1 MHAFALGLV
10 AGLAVAMPLGPIGV
24 LLLRESL
31 LSGRRRAVAA
41 ALGVA
46 TVDTVYAIAAVL
58 VGAQV
63 ATLVSSA
70 ADVIR
75 VVSGAALL
83 AVGVVGLVGW
93 WRTRDV
99 ELTLDER
106 PAGSAYLRFV
116 ALHRAQPGHA
126 PDLRDGRDGRGR
138 RARGGPP
145 GVRGGCVVRRRRD
158 DGVRRLAGGAR
169 LLGGLAG
176 ARLGPRLRAW
186 VSPIGSALVVGLAA
200 WVLVG

>member
-1 MHAFALGLV
+1 VHAFALGLV

-24 LLLRESL
+24 LLLQESL

-46 TVDTVYAIAAVL
+46 TVDTVYAVVAVL
-58 VGAQV
+58 VGARV
-63 ATLVSSA
+63 ATTVESA

-99 ELTLDER
+99 ELAVDER

-116 ALHRAQPGHA
+116 VLTALNPATLLIFATVATGAVAQLGQ
-126 PDLRDGRDGRGR
+126 GRPAFGAG
-138 RARGGPP
+138 ASFVA
-145 GVRGGCVVRRRRD
+145 GVTVASAGWQVVL
-158 DGVRRLAGGAR
+158 V

-186 VSPIGSALVVGLAA
+186 VSPFGSALVVGLAA

>member
-46 TVDTVYAIAAVL
+46 TVDTVYAVAAVL

-63 ATLVSSA
+63 ALLVSSA
-70 ADVIR
+70 ATVIR

-83 AVGVVGLVGW
+83 VVGVVGLVGW

-99 ELTLDER
+99 EPVLEER
-106 PAGSAYLRFV
+106 AAGSAYLRFV
-116 ALHRAQPGHA
+116 AYTALNPATLLIFATVATGA
-126 PDLRDGRDGRGR
+126 VAELGDGRPSFAVG
-138 RARGGPP
+138 AAFVA
-145 GVRGGCVVRRRRD
+145 GVTTASAGWQVVL
-158 DGVRRLAGGAR
+158 VV
-169 LLGGLAG
+169 LGGLAG